1 MGSNV
6 NNAYPEEIS
15 LREMIEILIKRWKLI
30 VAVTLIAIAVSA
42 VFSYFVIRPKYEAE
56 ASVWY
61 KPVNMLQ
68 AYSSGSG
75 TALDGISVEDDM
87 DTLIT
92 LIMYGGDLIKNQV
105 SNMTALLADMA
116 DFNSDIM
123 TARLKEKGTVEKIY
137 ADVGIDKAYVSKYA
151 VSVTADEANI
161 LGIKVSGDDPKTCA
175 LLANRFAEEVE
186 SIYKNEAAARMET
199 AKRFVSDSAS
209 QIAATIRELEN
220 DLNEHTKAGLATDKD
235 KLEYKLMN
243 VRLAYNELIK
253 QDMFLDIVGEVDI
266 AKTAVKVISNADVP
280 SNPVSPRKSLNIAIA
295 GVLGLMVSVFVVFI
309 KDYWEKTGG
318 GDIPQQ

>member
-1 MGSNV
+1 MGSNI

-15 LREMIEILIKRWKLI
+15 LREMIEILIKGWKLI
-30 VAVTLIAIAVSA
+30 AAVTLIAITMSV
-42 VFSYFVIRPKYEAE
+42 VFSFFIIQPKYEAE

-61 KPVNMLQ
+61 KTVNMLQ
-68 AYSSGSG
+68 AYKSSDM
-75 TALDGISVEDDM
+75 ALDGISVEDDM

-92 LIMYGGDLIKNQV
+92 LIMYGGDPIKNQV

-123 TARLKEKGTVEKIY
+123 AERLKEKGTVEKIY
-137 ADVGIDKAYVSKYA
+137 ADVGIDKAYVNKYA

-161 LGIKVSGDDPKTCA
+161 LDIKVSGDDPKNCA
-175 LLANRFAEEVE
+175 LLVNRFAEEVE
-186 SIYKNEAAARMET
+186 SIYRSEVAARMDA

-209 QIAATIRELEN
+209 KIEASIEKIEN
-220 DLNEHTKAGLATDKD
+220 DLNHHTKAGQINEKD
-235 KLEYKLMN
+235 KLEYKLIN
-243 VRLAYNELIK
+243 ARLAYNEFIK

-266 AKTAVKVISNADVP
+266 AKTAVKVISNAGVP
-280 SNPVSPRKSLNIAIA
+280 SNPVSPRKSLNIAVA